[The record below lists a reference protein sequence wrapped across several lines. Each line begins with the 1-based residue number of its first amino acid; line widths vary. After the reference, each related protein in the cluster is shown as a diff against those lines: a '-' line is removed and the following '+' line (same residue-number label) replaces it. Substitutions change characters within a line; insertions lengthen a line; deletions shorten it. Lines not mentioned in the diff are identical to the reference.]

1 MKRYG
6 GKMGDL
12 PYNGYTY
19 LFVEFLGTGVV
30 RPRKQDYLDLVP
42 MPYNFEYVAV
52 LNSIFGIVFNQ
63 LL

>member
-12 PYNGYTY
+12 PYNGNTY
-19 LFVEFLGTGVV
+19 LFVDFLGTNVV
-30 RPRKQDYLDLVP
+30 RSRKQDYLDLVP
-42 MPYNFEYVAV
+42 MPYKFEFIAV
-52 LNSIFGIVFNQ
+52 LNSIFCIVFNQ